1 MSHYGITTK
10 IRSSSDNDWLAV
22 GAKVGD
28 LVNEWA
34 QRHDLIAYVGERAGE
49 DAGAPAAYNPLS
61 SEIEVNTKIAFGNAT
76 PEDVA
81 DIKNR
86 TQQFEFPK
94 ATGAIFHEAMHAR
107 FSNWDLRQASED
119 LTPAQNRALH
129 LLEES
134 RIERLGVLVNPD
146 NRVFL
151 RSCALEI
158 VLADMKE
165 SEVASLSSTRQ
176 AAQAMALTS
185 ARVDAGVLVD
195 ADIQMIRTLVDAVI
209 TPEKFDLFRAIWLE
223 FQGLDSADI
232 SRMYDLAIAWDKL
245 VEETADENGDAP
257 EGESGESGQEG
268 HEGSGSGSAFA
279 DALADAL
286 AESVEIAEIVV
297 RDAVDDQKTTEEYRA
312 VAEEAEEKR
321 NEKRDHKELASETFG
336 TGSVGPRDGTRSKLV
351 ETRKPTTEERV
362 SAVKIAKALE
372 KAKYQDRVRT
382 TSGSIVPPGRL
393 RSRTLVQSIALRE
406 KNIVEQAEPF
416 KRVQRKHVDDPNL
429 TIGVMVDISG
439 SMGSAMEPM
448 ASAAWILSEAV
459 RRVQG
464 KVAMTYF
471 GSDIF
476 STLNPGQ
483 HLTDV
488 TVYSAPDGTE
498 QFDKAFKATNGA
510 LELLSGSGAR
520 LLVVVS
526 DGAYRESQTRAVKKW
541 IARCANA
548 GVGVLWIGA
557 GRHGEY
563 AQRAYCDNSG
573 AVYTRMSSTA
583 TGVADEI
590 GRAATEAL
598 NKASAR
604 R

>member
-1 MSHYGITTK
+1 
-10 IRSSSDNDWLAV
+10 
-22 GAKVGD
+22 
-28 LVNEWA
+28 
-34 QRHDLIAYVGERAGE
+34 
-49 DAGAPAAYNPLS
+49 
-61 SEIEVNTKIAFGNAT
+61 
-76 PEDVA
+76 
-81 DIKNR
+81 
-86 TQQFEFPK
+86 
-94 ATGAIFHEAMHAR
+94 
-107 FSNWDLRQASED
+107 
-119 LTPAQNRALH
+119 
-129 LLEES
+129 
-134 RIERLGVLVNPD
+134 
-146 NRVFL
+146 
-151 RSCALEI
+151 
-158 VLADMKE
+158 MKE
-165 SEVASLSSTRQ
+165 SEIAALSSTRQ
-176 AAQAMALTS
+176 AAHTLALTS
-185 ARVDAGVLVD
+185 ARVDAGVLLES
-195 ADIQMIRTLVDAVI
+195 DITMIRSLVDAVI
-209 TPEKFDLFRAIWLE
+209 TPDKFDLFREIWIE
-223 FQGLDSADI
+223 FQGLDSSDI

-245 VEETADENGDAP
+245 VEETAEENGDAP
-257 EGESGESGQEG
+257 EGQGGESGQGEPG
-268 HEGSGSGSAFA
+268 EGSGSSFA
-279 DALADAL
+279 DALADVL
-286 AESVEIAEIVV
+286 AESAEIADIVV

-321 NEKRDHKELASETFG
+321 NEKRDHKELASATFG

-382 TSGSIVPPGRL
+382 TSSSVVPPGRL

-406 KNIVEQAEPF
+406 KNVVEQAEPF

-464 KVAMTYF
+464 KVAMTYY

-476 STLNPGQ
+476 ATLNPGQ

-488 TVYSAPDGTE
+488 NVYSAPDGTE

-526 DGAYRESQTRAVKKW
+526 DGAYRESQSRAARNW
-541 IARCANA
+541 IARCAQA

-557 GRHGEY
+557 GSHGEY
-563 AQRAYCDNSG
+563 AKNAYCNNTG
-573 AVYTRMSSTA
+573 AVYTRMERTA